1 MSTKGWILLF
11 AALALLCI
19 VCIAVQTL
27 QAPGQE
33 IVITQD
39 GQELYRIDLSHV
51 GAPYELRIEG
61 FGGENI
67 LYISNETVR
76 MASADCDGQDC
87 VLHGPLAPEGAP
99 IVCLPHRLVIRW
111 AERRIDG

>member
-1 MSTKGWILLF
+1 MKTKYWILIF
-11 AALALLCI
+11 TAVAALCVLCI
-19 VCIAVQTL
+19 VL
-27 QAPGQE
+27 QGLLTPTWE

-39 GQELYRIDLSHV
+39 GQELHRIDLNSV
-51 GAPYELRIEG
+51 REAYDLSIDG

-67 LYISNETVR
+67 LHITAETVWITH
-76 MASADCDGQDC
+76 ADCPGQDC
-87 VLHGPLAPEGAP
+87 VLQGPLLTDGSP